1 MSVDIKQRDMAYK
14 ALQNKLYLE
23 LGSVLAD
30 VNRDM
35 KKLEMNKTFITHL
48 REMVREIL
56 TLEEPE
62 KKFKFCG
69 DLMTSIFEDLT
80 TQEDSD
86 MENVD

>member
-1 MSVDIKQRDMAYK
+1 MTDYKKRDNAYK
-14 ALQNKLYLE
+14 ALQNKLYIE

-35 KKLEMNKTFITHL
+35 NKLEMNKKFITNL
-48 REMVREIL
+48 RELVREIL
-56 TLEEPE
+56 TLDDPE

-69 DLMTSIFEDLT
+69 DLMTSIFQDLIA
-80 TQEDSD
+80 ESDSD